1 MPIIGG
7 KMAVRGSAA
16 AAVPTN
22 GTGGGAQV
30 VASSGSIRI
39 RLDGLE
45 RTFVSGKQEVKALG
59 PLDLDVAEGE
69 FLCIV
74 GPSGCGKSTLLR
86 VLAGLIKPTAGRVEI
101 AQEGSGHAPLAMV
114 FQDHGVYPWKTVEHN
129 VRLGLDLTKTVPKPE
144 RRRLVAARTGTPRPQ
159 RLRHVVPR
167 HAVRRDAAT
176 GLDRSRAGGEAR
188 GAADGRAVRIAW
200 TRSCE

>member
-1 MPIIGG
+1 MPPRRCQPTAQ
-7 KMAVRGSAA
+7 AVAHRCGD
-16 AAVPTN
+16 
-22 GTGGGAQV
+22 
-30 VASSGSIRI
+30 SGSIRI

-114 FQDHGVYPWKTVEHN
+114 FQDHGVYPWKTVAHN
-129 VRLGLDLTKTVPKPE
+129 VRLGLDLT
-144 RRRLVAARTGTPRPQ
+144 RPS
-159 RLRHVVPR
+159 
-167 HAVRRDAAT
+167 
-176 GLDRSRAGGEAR
+176 RSRN
-188 GAADGRAVRIAW
+188 GAAWSPTNWNASASATSPRRTPPRCQEGCGNGS
-200 TRSCE
+200 RSLAPWW